1 MRSDFAD
8 EIAKKC
14 LAHYQNL
21 PKKGK
26 PVPDKEWTLL
36 SSVVTSLDRKLS
48 VVAMATGTKCLGR
61 SGMSPRGDL
70 VNDSHAEVLAR
81 RCFLRY
87 LYDQI
92 SKFKQTGD
100 SDIITGL
107 DDQHRYEINSKV
119 EFHFYTSHVP
129 CGDAAIIPK
138 EETCK
143 GKRKLESN
151 EEVTTK
157 RKRMDAVQPN
167 KTECSRDIGPLDAG
181 DSEKKGVED
190 DIMETLDHCV
200 GEVIGDVYRTGAKCV
215 TGQDSR
221 LPGALYH
228 TVGAVRTKPGRG
240 DPTLSVSCSD
250 KMARWV
256 ACGLQGALLSLLLSR
271 PVLLSSVVIGS
282 GGPYSQDVLQ
292 RAIITRTGTSHSPH
306 LLHSSVIF
314 PHSRYNNPTSRPC
327 PSSILWAL
335 VPHKPLEVCVEGR
348 RQGVTKKCR
357 DNGRLMVCKM
367 ELLRSFLEVSG
378 DRFQRMA
385 YRDIKASADQYR
397 INWTQ
402 TRSRLGAWTTKPYH
416 LEHFNINE

>member
-167 KTECSRDIGPLDAG
+167 KTECSRDIVMMMISRPSRCWRFREEGCRRRYNGNTGPLCRRG
-181 DSEKKGVED
+181 NRGRVPHRSQV
-190 DIMETLDHCV
+190 LD
-200 GEVIGDVYRTGAKCV
+200 RTG
-215 TGQDSR
+215 Q
-221 LPGALYH
+221 
-228 TVGAVRTKPGRG
+228 
-240 DPTLSVSCSD
+240 PTAGS
-250 KMARWV
+250 
-256 ACGLQGALLSLLLSR
+256 
-271 PVLLSSVVIGS
+271 PV
-282 GGPYSQDVLQ
+282 PYSRCSEDQ
-292 RAIITRTGTSHSPH
+292 A
-306 LLHSSVIF
+306 
-314 PHSRYNNPTSRPC
+314 RPRG
-327 PSSILWAL
+327 PDA
-335 VPHKPLEVCVEGR
+335 VCV
-348 RQGVTKKCR
+348 
-357 DNGRLMVCKM
+357 L
-367 ELLRSFLEVSG
+367 
-378 DRFQRMA
+378 
-385 YRDIKASADQYR
+385 
-397 INWTQ
+397 
-402 TRSRLGAWTTKPYH
+402 
-416 LEHFNINE
+416 